1 MIKLTKNK
9 QELLNRLGEGYIAK
23 EVHMEP
29 IIYRDFGDFDV
40 EILGAHKEGLSANIV
55 FWHKR
60 IGFHVVERV
69 EIEDGNFE
77 CIENE
82 LARLIQKY
90 VKKRNQ

>member
-9 QELLNRLGEGYIAK
+9 QELLNYLGEKYNTK
-23 EVHMEP
+23 EAHMEP

-40 EILGAHKEGLSANIV
+40 EILGAHEEGLSAKIL

-69 EIEDGNFE
+69 EVEDGNFE
-77 CIENE
+77 HIKNE
-82 LARLIQKY
+82 LDRLIQKY
-90 VKKRNQ
+90 VKKIEQ